1 MGRNLGKGTR
11 SLQVYKDNAPS
22 EFPFVNKA
30 SSDSAQ
36 AKDDRNS
43 FPDTWK
49 QRPTQGG
56 GPSCAVHAAVIYA
69 HMTHASAR

>member
-1 MGRNLGKGTR
+1 MGGNLGKGTH

-43 FPDTWK
+43 FPDT
-49 QRPTQGG
+49 
-56 GPSCAVHAAVIYA
+56 
-69 HMTHASAR
+69 